1 MMLLSPNASSP
12 PHKEPHPSPHRDDPP
27 PDLLEMTSPAGQGAE
42 VEDGEADP
50 DTVSCADGT
59 QRSKTCLVC
68 KAVSETYHLNYGAS
82 TCFSC
87 RAFFR
92 RALQNSRNR
101 LLDDTKSLRGE
112 T

>member
-1 MMLLSPNASSP
+1 
-12 PHKEPHPSPHRDDPP
+12 
-27 PDLLEMTSPAGQGAE
+27 MTSPSAQGAE
-42 VEDGEADP
+42 VEDEEADP

-92 RALQNSRNR
+92 RALQNSRNP
-101 LLDDTKSLRGE
+101 TFVCKKSGNCVVTEQNRRSCRKCRYELCL
-112 T
+112 